1 MAATRKRTRRSP
13 ARAGTGALVGGRKA
27 DRLTLLERIG
37 ELGSITAA
45 ARAVGLSY
53 KAAWEAIETMNNL
66 SEAPLVARTAGGAAG
81 GGTVLTPH
89 GRKFLESL
97 REFDRQQHQF
107 MKALGKSA
115 RDFERFCNFSRRFG
129 MKTSARNQF
138 LGRISKVKHGPVNA
152 EVIIDIGGGD
162 EIAAIVTVASVENLG
177 LVSGKEA
184 YALFKAPWVILMPAE
199 DKTKTS
205 ARNRLCGTVSRVHK
219 GPVSSEVVVDLPGGK
234 QVVAIVTG
242 ESVDSLK
249 IKAGTKMCALIKAS
263 HVIIAVQ

>member
-1 MAATRKRTRRSP
+1 MATTRKRTRRSTAP
-13 ARAGTGALVGGRKA
+13 AGTGTLIGGRKV
-27 DRLTLLERIG
+27 DRRVLLERIG

-53 KAAWEAIETMNNL
+53 KAAWEAVEAMNNL
-66 SEAPLVARTAGGAAG
+66 SEAPLVARTTGGAAG

-115 RDFERFCNFSRRFG
+115 RDFEKFCNFSRRFG

-138 LGRISKVKHGPVNA
+138 LGRISKVKKGPVSA
-152 EVIIDIGGGD
+152 EIVIDIGGSD
-162 EIAAIVTVASVENLG
+162 EIAAIVTAESVDSLG
-177 LVSGKEA
+177 LVAGIEA
-184 YALFKAPWVILMPAE
+184 YALFKAPWVILMPAD
-199 DKTKTS
+199 DKVRTS

-219 GPVSSEVVVDLPGGK
+219 GPVNSEVVIDLPGGK

-242 ESVDSLK
+242 ESVVSLK
-249 IKAGTKMCALIKAS
+249 IKEGAKMCALIKAS
-263 HVIIAVQ
+263 HVIVAVQ